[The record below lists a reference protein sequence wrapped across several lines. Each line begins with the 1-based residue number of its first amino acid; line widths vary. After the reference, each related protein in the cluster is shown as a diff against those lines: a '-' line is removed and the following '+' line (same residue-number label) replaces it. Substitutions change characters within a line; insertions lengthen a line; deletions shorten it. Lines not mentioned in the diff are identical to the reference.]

1 MKKFLLDYIS
11 ALLDD
16 EFNSLKI
23 CIRDL
28 DQRSNSIDM
37 YQENSLPPT
46 TKNIKINYRYSLF
59 EIDDIIFINHE

>member
-11 ALLDD
+11 VLLDD

-28 DQRSNSIDM
+28 DQRSNNIDM
-37 YQENSLPPT
+37 YQENFLSPT
-46 TKNIKINYRYSLF
+46 TMNVDQK
-59 EIDDIIFINHE
+59 

>member
-46 TKNIKINYRYSLF
+46 HSKVDQICMKFNENDVKLNLNES
-59 EIDDIIFINHE
+59 

>member
-16 EFNSLKI
+16 EFSSLKI

-28 DQRSNSIDM
+28 DQRSNNIDM
-37 YQENSLPPT
+37 YQENPLPPT
-46 TKNIKINYRYSLF
+46 TRNVELL
-59 EIDDIIFINHE
+59 

>member
-11 ALLDD
+11 ALLND
-16 EFNSLKI
+16 ECNSLKI

-46 TKNIKINYRYSLF
+46 TRNVEGVKKTFLLVYPNKLLRG
-59 EIDDIIFINHE
+59 

>member
-16 EFNSLKI
+16 ECNSLKI

-28 DQRSNSIDM
+28 DQRSNNIDM
-37 YQENSLPPT
+37 HQQSSLPST
-46 TKNIKINYRYSLF
+46 ARNDEGKM
-59 EIDDIIFINHE
+59 